1 MNSCPARHAMANES
15 LRLKVTNKKS
25 VIMFPEQPRQTCAP
39 CYMSLQSK
47 VEHRFEKI
55 TNMKSVM
62 MRCHDATSH
71 NDNALRARP
80 LKFLKTP
87 DEEGVSRMQL

>member
-1 MNSCPARHAMANES
+1 
-15 LRLKVTNKKS
+15 
-25 VIMFPEQPRQTCAP
+25 MFLEQPRQTCAP

-55 TNMKSVM
+55 TIMRNFM
-62 MRCHDATSH
+62 MRSHDATSH
-71 NDNALRARP
+71 NNDALRARP

-87 DEEGVSRMQL
+87 DEEVVSRMQL